1 MEERIAN
8 PSDDPTSNY
17 VDIYIQEMENQKNN
31 SVKDKETSFSSK
43 SSIQIVIV
51 SLICLNKRLQKK
63 VRILIEHFFLL
74 ENRLIAS
81 LVDIFEAG
89 SHTTDNAI
97 GTNILIKKK

>member
-31 SVKDKETSFSSK
+31 KGKDKETSFTSK
-43 SSIQIVIV
+43 SSIKILIFV
-51 SLICLNKRLQKK
+51 SLFLSDKRLIKIKIKNHNKR
-63 VRILIEHFFLL
+63 FFFPL

-97 GTNILIKKK
+97 GKNV

>member
-1 MEERIAN
+1 VEERIAN

-31 SVKDKETSFSSK
+31 KGQDKETSFTSK
-43 SSIQIVIV
+43 SSIKIVIFV
-51 SLICLNKRLQKK
+51 SLFLSDKRLIKIKSENHNKR
-63 VRILIEHFFLL
+63 FFFPL

-97 GTNILIKKK
+97 GKNV